1 MGEMR
6 KDLQD
11 RHQQMTHGIF
21 EVIEDSTNIL
31 GNQVNQQNQWLDSVL
46 CAIYKQAGATSCEG
60 SGQSLL
66 DLVVDWPTDSAPL
79 WNRLQRLEEKGGV
92 IETKIDT
99 QSTAFDTMKEEFD
112 TMKEEMSGMKDK
124 MSGMKDEMSGM
135 KDEMSGMK
143 DEIKDDM
150 RAIKEMF
157 AHFLEQNEK

>member
-11 RHQQMTHGIF
+11 RHQQMTHDIF

-31 GNQVNQQNQWLDSVL
+31 GNQVNQQNLWLDSVL
-46 CAIYKQAGATSCEG
+46 CALYIQAGATSCEG

-66 DLVVDWPTDSAPL
+66 DLAVDWPTDSVPL

-112 TMKEEMSGMKDK
+112 AMKDEMSGMKEEMSGMKD
-124 MSGMKDEMSGM
+124 
-135 KDEMSGMK
+135 
-143 DEIKDDM
+143 DM
-150 RAIKEMF
+150 RIVKEMF